1 MSVLVLEDKLGIT
14 DGYKPAWTS
23 MLLKARMNPGAFIYR
38 SVWRDPRLVK
48 HRAKLLIH
56 KGNRKSPG
64 FNPEVQ
70 STLRTW
76 FKLILHD
83 TKPQLIICMDVAL
96 LGLVEPEWAN
106 ATIDNLRGGVYRLA
120 GIPVLIMTPVSA
132 INTQKKL
139 KDIQALNE
147 GAGSKEEFL
156 AKQVEP
162 GDDDDDESD
171 RDGLDDR
178 EEKFFIEP
186 YVIPYGHII
195 LRFDLAKARRLYE
208 QETQIEGNP

>member
-1 MSVLVLEDKLGIT
+1 MSRLGVHLAP
-14 DGYKPAWTS
+14 GLGKPA
-23 MLLKARMNPGAFIYR
+23 
-38 SVWRDPRLVK
+38 
-48 HRAKLLIH
+48 
-56 KGNRKSPG
+56 G
-64 FNPEVQ
+64 FLADL
-70 STLRTW
+70 S
-76 FKLILHD
+76 
-83 TKPQLIICMDVAL
+83 
-96 LGLVEPEWAN
+96 
-106 ATIDNLRGGVYRLA
+106 RGVDQRRERGQVIGTRE
-120 GIPVLIMTPVSA
+120 
-132 INTQKKL
+132 Q
-139 KDIQALNE
+139 
-147 GAGSKEEFL
+147 